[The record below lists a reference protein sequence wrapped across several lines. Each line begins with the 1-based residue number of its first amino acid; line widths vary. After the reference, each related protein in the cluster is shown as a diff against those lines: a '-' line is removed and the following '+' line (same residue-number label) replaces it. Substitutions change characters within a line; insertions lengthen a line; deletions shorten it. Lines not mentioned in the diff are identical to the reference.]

1 MKKWAKILLIILL
14 IIIIMIIAV
23 CWYGKNKLNKINYMD
38 ISKEDIEIN
47 EKVEE
52 KLTGYRNIAIF
63 GIDTRDNTYED
74 SRSDCIVIASIN
86 HDKKEIKL
94 VSVYRDTYLKITGR
108 SLDKVNHAYWYGGP
122 ALSLSTLNTN
132 LDLNITEFVTVNF
145 EATKDIIDAIGGVE
159 ITVTDAEA
167 KRIPGLEKGGK
178 YLLSG
183 EQALA
188 YGRIR
193 KIDNDYV
200 RTERMRT
207 VISTAFEKVK
217 TKNITELNK
226 LVDMLLP
233 EVYTNIEEKEIISL
247 IPKMYSYK
255 ITESIGWPYKTKG
268 KTLNGVWYGPP
279 VNLEKNV
286 SELHETLFGE
296 ENYEPTST
304 VKEISNSIIEKTGYK

>member
-167 KRIPGLEKGGK
+167 KRIPGLEKGGT

-233 EVYTNIEEKEIISL
+233 EVYTNIEEKEIISS

-255 ITESIGWPYKTKG
+255 ITESIGWPYETKG
-268 KTLNGVWYGPP
+268 ITLNGVWYGPP

>member
-167 KRIPGLEKGGK
+167 KRIPGLEKGGT

-247 IPKMYSYK
+247 IPKMYAYK
-255 ITESIGWPYKTKG
+255 ITESIGWPYETKG
-268 KTLNGVWYGPP
+268 ITLNGVWYGPTKKKK
-279 VNLEKNV
+279 KNV

-296 ENYEPTST
+296 ENYEPTTT